1 MAMVLKT
8 IRALTRPRGFESHAL
23 RPTSESHSDLGL
35 YLLGPRRR
43 VVTDRSQV
51 QPTAV
56 ICRWSRDI
64 RGMNL
69 EAFALVKLRKMEE
82 CRRKPDSLHGRSV
95 RQPALHRS

>member
-8 IRALTRPRGFESHAL
+8 IKAGDSLRGFESHAL

-35 YLLGPRRR
+35 YLLGSRHR

-69 EAFALVKLRKMEE
+69 EAFALVKLRKMEG
-82 CRRKPDSLHGRSV
+82 CRRKPGPLHGRSV
-95 RQPALHRS
+95 RRPALHR